1 MNVNHFSKWAKFSD
15 TQQPEFCPT
24 CRLGHSLN
32 SPLFHFTT
40 LDHQFSSVLPLRGAL
55 RLRGADAE
63 PAVLLAVD
71 VPPLRRLDAHPRGV
85 PQLEVEGLRVLR
97 VGAEAVVVEV
107 QVLAVLT

>member
-1 MNVNHFSKWAKFSD
+1 MRVNHSGPNSATNNNLIPVKFVDLATHLIHLS
-15 TQQPEFCPT
+15 
-24 CRLGHSLN
+24 
-32 SPLFHFTT
+32 FTSQH
-40 LDHQFSSVLPLRGAL
+40 LIISSVSVLPLRGSL
-55 RLRGADAE
+55 RLRGSDAE

>member
-1 MNVNHFSKWAKFSD
+1 MHNN
-15 TQQPEFCPT
+15 P
-24 CRLGHSLN
+24 SLVKHVDLATHLIHL
-32 SPLFHFTT
+32 SFTSQH
-40 LDHQFSSVLPLRGAL
+40 LIFISCSVLPLRGAL

>member
-1 MNVNHFSKWAKFSD
+1 MHNN
-15 TQQPEFCPT
+15 
-24 CRLGHSLN
+24 LSLIKHVDLATHLIHL
-32 SPLFHFTT
+32 SFTSQH
-40 LDHQFSSVLPLRGAL
+40 LIISSVLPLRGAL